1 MNRRFFLM
9 NYEYAAFSEKNH
21 EALKQGLKGY
31 GRYGWKL
38 VSVVGKMIVP
48 ACCRDDARKMI

>member
-1 MNRRFFLM
+1 M
-9 NYEYAAFSEKNH
+9 NYEYAVFSEKNH